1 MGRISVEY
9 MSAVELLGQPPG
21 YDPKEDGEQ
30 GKSMLEKVE
39 REREAA
45 S

>member
-1 MGRISVEY
+1 MGRISTGY
-9 MSAVELLGQPPG
+9 MSAAELLGQNPG
-21 YDPKEDGEQ
+21 YDPKGNGEP
-30 GKSMLEKVE
+30 GGSMLEKVE

>member
-1 MGRISVEY
+1 MARISTGY
-9 MSAVELLGQPPG
+9 MSAAELLGQNLG

-39 REREAA
+39 CEREAA

>member
-1 MGRISVEY
+1 MRGRFQ
-9 MSAVELLGQPPG
+9 ATDLGVQNLG
-21 YDPKEDGEQ
+21 YDPKGDGEQ

>member
-1 MGRISVEY
+1 MGRITAEY
-9 MSAVELLGQPPG
+9 MRAAELLGQNLA

-30 GKSMLEKVE
+30 GKSMLERVE

>member
-1 MGRISVEY
+1 MRGRFQ
-9 MSAVELLGQPPG
+9 ATDLGVQNLG

-30 GKSMLEKVE
+30 CKSMLEKVE

>member
-1 MGRISVEY
+1 MRGRFQSTD
-9 MSAVELLGQPPG
+9 LGVQNLG